1 MSGAGPAPRASGDP
15 VRSGGAAPVRAGVL
29 TRRAT
34 AVLVALAGAGLGL
47 IVAARPLATGQAGA
61 GGVTTGARLSATGS
75 GLAPAYPALLLVAAA
90 AAATLAF
97 AGPRLRVVVAVLL
110 GAAGLGAEVAWRAGL
125 GDAAAGLSRSTVPPG
140 LPVHDVTVSSLAWIG
155 DLAALVVL
163 LGAGLALAFGSRWGR
178 GSRRYDAPVDPAGSA
193 GAGIASA
200 ASGVP
205 GPPGDAAGVA
215 DGPGAAEPRQPG
227 TSGRP
232 RNATSGAGRTE
243 ASHVSE
249 AASRRADDDWDA
261 LSRGE
266 DPTL

>member
-1 MSGAGPAPRASGDP
+1 MPWKSSTSWNP
-15 VRSGGAAPVRAGVL
+15 VKRGLYGGACGYLSFSGEMDMAIAIRTG
-29 TRRAT
+29 
-34 AVLVALAGAGLGL
+34 
-47 IVAARPLATGQAGA
+47 IVKNGMLYVQ
-61 GGVTTGARLSATGS
+61 
-75 GLAPAYPALLLVAAA
+75 
-90 AAATLAF
+90 
-97 AGPRLRVVVAVLL
+97 
-110 GAAGLGAEVAWRAGL
+110 
-125 GDAAAGLSRSTVPPG
+125 AAAGIVADSVP